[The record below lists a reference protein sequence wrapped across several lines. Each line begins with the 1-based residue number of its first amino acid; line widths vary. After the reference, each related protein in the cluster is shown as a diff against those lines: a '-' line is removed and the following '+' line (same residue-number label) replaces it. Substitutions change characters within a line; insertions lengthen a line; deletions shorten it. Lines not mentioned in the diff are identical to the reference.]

1 MQPTGDATLSAKR
14 PRLAPYQ
21 TPGLPLPMSTPMQM
35 PLGTPGFSLAG
46 GDPRFG
52 STLLDSA
59 ARPEPGSVLD
69 YLRGRGGK
77 IKELEDEVALYRS
90 KCDKLQAEVMGLQDA
105 NSKLSSENQV
115 LRLTAVSSTG
125 PAAAAEQLNQ
135 LLDQELQRA
144 LQLEREL
151 AGAHQKEAVE
161 SQRAASLETMLSE
174 HKAEHSRKLAAAE
187 AEATAVSMRLEQLKA
202 QAASE
207 VADAQLAAKLEK
219 RKREAQEEI
228 QKVVQQQLREAQQL
242 AATLQA
248 QLERAQRRAT
258 ASEAAAADALSSSAA
273 HVRLRLLE
281 EELRQA
287 RDALAAAAPVAAAAA
302 AAGNS
307 VAAPAAAAVG
317 MAPSGGDGG
326 HDIDPIA
333 AAAAE
338 GEAAGSASSGSA
350 PAPDPGF
357 RDALALLMQAA
368 SKHMPGLLPGA
379 PPLEVAQ
386 AVDDLLAGVG
396 RLRAMVASKD
406 EAIARLDTMAHSAD
420 AYAQALQAQLAE
432 TRSRMEQA
440 LTSERML
447 QSRVDA
453 ITQERDSLRRAL
465 TAPASVGAPAASLS
479 GRLTAGQQAAALVEL
494 QALNAQLQA
503 QVAELQAR
511 VAASSSR
518 ADAQCLAAQ
527 AAGARADAAEHKVKQ
542 LEKEANAL
550 AGEVASLQERL
561 GRGELGRGAGV
572 RVLHLRHNPE
582 AEAQRSRKEAE
593 LARLAAENDA
603 LRTHVSE
610 MEQQLAAAAAA
621 AAVSAGGPGGPGS
634 QHQQGGPA
642 SPSGAPRAAA
652 AEGVAASRPGIGGG
666 VAAAVKDA
674 EILLLRRQVHDAD
687 KAMARLKAVFKER
700 ITVFREACYS
710 LFGYRVDMTAEA
722 TAAAE
727 AADAPTTFTLKP
739 QHADDPGAVLVFRS
753 SSGGTHMELVPNAF
767 TSGRCAREADTFIR
781 KFSSIPAFTAN
792 LTMDNF
798 QKQTQC

>member
-1 MQPTGDATLSAKR
+1 M
-14 PRLAPYQ
+14 
-21 TPGLPLPMSTPMQM
+21 
-35 PLGTPGFSLAG
+35 
-46 GDPRFG
+46 
-52 STLLDSA
+52 
-59 ARPEPGSVLD
+59 D

-503 QVAELQAR
+503 QV
-511 VAASSSR
+511 
-518 ADAQCLAAQ
+518 
-527 AAGARADAAEHKVKQ
+527 
-542 LEKEANAL
+542 
-550 AGEVASLQERL
+550 
-561 GRGELGRGAGV
+561 
-572 RVLHLRHNPE
+572 
-582 AEAQRSRKEAE
+582 
-593 LARLAAENDA
+593 
-603 LRTHVSE
+603 
-610 MEQQLAAAAAA
+610 
-621 AAVSAGGPGGPGS
+621 GP
-634 QHQQGGPA
+634 
-642 SPSGAPRAAA
+642 
-652 AEGVAASRPGIGGG
+652 
-666 VAAAVKDA
+666 
-674 EILLLRRQVHDAD
+674 
-687 KAMARLKAVFKER
+687 
-700 ITVFREACYS
+700 T
-710 LFGYRVDMTAEA
+710 
-722 TAAAE
+722 
-727 AADAPTTFTLKP
+727 
-739 QHADDPGAVLVFRS
+739 
-753 SSGGTHMELVPNAF
+753 
-767 TSGRCAREADTFIR
+767 
-781 KFSSIPAFTAN
+781 
-792 LTMDNF
+792 
-798 QKQTQC
+798 